1 MSRCFPFP
9 DPETGGSL
17 LVIAGPLWYSRIM
30 KSVYREAGRAI
41 QGAWKTARRIAALLA
56 AAAVMAACV
65 TGPINIPG
73 DLSPA
78 ELIQRAQES
87 SDRNRYKVALQ
98 YYEALLDRNR
108 TNIDLVC
115 TAEYEIAFIHYKQK
129 KYDEAKRELTTLL
142 IRYESPDQELLP
154 QQFKRLA
161 NIVLEQIAKKETKR
175 KILGFIYI

>member
-1 MSRCFPFP
+1 MNRIHR
-9 DPETGGSL
+9 ET
-17 LVIAGPLWYSRIM
+17 IR
-30 KSVYREAGRAI
+30 
-41 QGAWKTARRIAALLA
+41 TARRA
-56 AAAVMAACV
+56 AAAFVCALIAAACA
-65 TGPINIPG
+65 TGPVNIPG

-78 ELIQRAQES
+78 ELVQRAQEA

-115 TAEYEIAFIHYKQK
+115 TAEYEIGFVHYKQK
-129 KYDEAKRELTTLL
+129 KYEEAKRELTALL

-161 NIVLEQIAKKETKR
+161 NIVLERIGEKESKK
-175 KILGFIYI
+175 KIFGFITR